1 MHQQT
6 HGQAAFQRVYTMP
19 SLSDFIDGQ
28 AIVNKA
34 SRNPHGRMPDMNLLP
49 HVLDDR
55 KSGQP
60 PAPEIKHPR
69 LDKAISF
76 VLRFGA
82 IYTLWMLLS
91 GFFDP
96 FHLSLG
102 AACSAFVVLIS
113 ADLFPPEVR
122 HFRRIKAVLGMVT
135 YLVWF
140 LGEIVKANVWV
151 FYLVVHPRM
160 GQMIDPVIVRFRSK
174 LRSKLALTL
183 FANSITLTPGTITV
197 SVDERGFFVVHGI
210 DRKSAEGLP
219 GVMEEKIARI
229 FGEG

>member
-1 MHQQT
+1 
-6 HGQAAFQRVYTMP
+6 
-19 SLSDFIDGQ
+19 
-28 AIVNKA
+28 
-34 SRNPHGRMPDMNLLP
+34 MNLSSD
-49 HVLDDR
+49 VLNDR
-55 KSGQP
+55 NSGQP

-69 LDKAISF
+69 LDKALSLA
-76 VLRFGA
+76 LRFGA
-82 IYTLWMLLS
+82 IYALWVILS
-91 GFFDP
+91 GFFDI
-96 FHLSLG
+96 FHLTLG
-102 AACSAFVVLIS
+102 AACSVFVAVIS

-122 HFRRIKAVLGMVT
+122 HFRRIKAVLGMAA
-135 YLVWF
+135 YLAWLLV
-140 LGEIVKANVWV
+140 EIIKANVWV
-151 FYLVVHPRM
+151 FYLVMHPRM
-160 GQMIDPVIVRFRSK
+160 SQKIDPVMVSFRSK

>member
-1 MHQQT
+1 MSSPAGLIH
-6 HGQAAFQRVYTMP
+6 
-19 SLSDFIDGQ
+19 DQ

-34 SRNPHGRMPDMNLLP
+34 LRNPHGRMPDMNLSP
-49 HVLDDR
+49 TVLDDR
-55 KSGQP
+55 TSGQP
-60 PAPEIKHPR
+60 PAPGIRHPR
-69 LDKAISF
+69 IDKAISLA
-76 VLRFGA
+76 LRFGA
-82 IYTLWMLLS
+82 IYTLWVVLS
-91 GFFDP
+91 GFFDL

-102 AACSAFVVLIS
+102 AACSAFVTFIS

-122 HFRRIKAVLGMVT
+122 TFRRIKAVWGIT
-135 YLVWF
+135 AYIVWL
-140 LGEIVKANVWV
+140 LGEIVKASAWV
-151 FYLVVHPRM
+151 FYLVMHPRM
-160 GQMIDPVIVRFRSK
+160 NQKIDPVIIRFRSK
-174 LRSKLALTL
+174 LRSRLALTL

>member
-1 MHQQT
+1 
-6 HGQAAFQRVYTMP
+6 
-19 SLSDFIDGQ
+19 
-28 AIVNKA
+28 
-34 SRNPHGRMPDMNLLP
+34 MNLLP
-49 HVLDDR
+49 NVLDDR
-55 KSGQP
+55 SSGQP
-60 PAPEIKHPR
+60 PAPGIKHPL
-69 LDKAISF
+69 LDKAISLT
-76 VLRFGA
+76 LRFGA
-82 IYTLWMLLS
+82 IYALWVVLS

-102 AACSAFVVLIS
+102 AACSAFVTFIS

-122 HFRRIKAVLGMVT
+122 TFRRIRAVVGMAF

-140 LGEIVKANVWV
+140 LGEIIKANIWV
-151 FYLVVHPRM
+151 FYLVMHPRM
-160 GQMIDPVIVRFRSK
+160 SQKIDPVIVRFRSK
-174 LRSKLALTL
+174 LRSRLALTL

-229 FGEG
+229 FGEE